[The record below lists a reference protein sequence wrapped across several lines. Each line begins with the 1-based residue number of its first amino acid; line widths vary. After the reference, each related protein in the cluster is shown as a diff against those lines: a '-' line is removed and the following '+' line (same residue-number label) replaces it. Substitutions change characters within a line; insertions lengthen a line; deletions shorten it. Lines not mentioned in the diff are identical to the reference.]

1 MSVSNWNS
9 SRFFT
14 ILGISWDYDERS
26 ARIAV
31 GGLSQIPQEILSL
44 TWGGRKV
51 RRRGEITLTSSK
63 DGPGQVGEEIPHLDE
78 IVESM
83 VALANPRR
91 IILFGSQARGDARE
105 DSDVDFL
112 VVLDSFASRRDE
124 MVRLRRA
131 VRKFRVPAD
140 IVVATEEEVREFAD
154 TPGHLIFFALRDGR
168 VLYERK

>member
-1 MSVSNWNS
+1 MGVQPVVVCPHG
-9 SRFFT
+9 T
-14 ILGISWDYDERS
+14 IDGQEGSTE
-26 ARIAV
+26 
-31 GGLSQIPQEILSL
+31 GG
-44 TWGGRKV
+44 
-51 RRRGEITLTSSK
+51 ITLTSSK
-63 DGPGQVGEEIPHLDE
+63 NDCPGQVGGDIPHLDE
-78 IVESM
+78 IVASM

-91 IILFGSQARGDARE
+91 IILFGSQARGDARD

-168 VLYERK
+168 VLYERG

>member
-1 MSVSNWNS
+1 MGVQPVVVCPHE
-9 SRFFT
+9 T
-14 ILGISWDYDERS
+14 IDGQEGSTE
-26 ARIAV
+26 
-31 GGLSQIPQEILSL
+31 GG
-44 TWGGRKV
+44 
-51 RRRGEITLTSSK
+51 ITLTSSK
-63 DGPGQVGEEIPHLDE
+63 NGSPGQVGGDIPHLDE
-78 IVESM
+78 IVASM

-91 IILFGSQARGDARE
+91 IILFGSQARGDARD

-168 VLYERK
+168 VLYERG